1 MVANCAIF
9 AGSSFA
15 PQIHQLTPSC
25 SLPSE
30 RGDAGFAR
38 ALVTLSAKP
47 IGLESGRKE
56 ERFLRRRARK
66 GCLKSKIN
74 KLVGGGFHPVEKY
87 ESNWIISPSRGEN

>member
-15 PQIHQLTPSC
+15 PQIHQLDSPSC

-56 ERFLRRRARK
+56 ERFLKWVVKKKDAE
-66 GCLKSKIN
+66 
-74 KLVGGGFHPVEKY
+74 V
-87 ESNWIISPSRGEN
+87 